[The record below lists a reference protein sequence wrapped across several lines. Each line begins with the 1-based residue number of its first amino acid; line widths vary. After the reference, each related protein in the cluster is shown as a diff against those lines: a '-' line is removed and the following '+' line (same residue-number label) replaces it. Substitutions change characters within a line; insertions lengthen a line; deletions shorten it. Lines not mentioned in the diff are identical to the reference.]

1 MNLRERYRPVALAS
15 NVLVLTS
22 VGVLVS
28 LLLAKGGLS
37 LVNLAIGNGVILVA
51 NLAFVASGMLAP
63 GIAAPGKIV
72 FPLNV
77 TMPIMFSAWELVV
90 AFITWRIGNP
100 LEPTL
105 QVFREFEHLFKP
117 IELALFPIAQF
128 ATMSLAA
135 AANARGARDTEVEA
149 P

>member
-22 VGVLVS
+22 FGVLVS
-28 LLLAKGGLS
+28 LLLVNGGLS
-37 LVNLAIGNGVILVA
+37 LVNLAIGSGVILVA

-77 TMPIMFSAWELVV
+77 TLPIIFSAWELVV

-105 QVFREFEHLFKP
+105 QVFREFEILFKP
-117 IELALFPIAQF
+117 MELALFPVAQF
-128 ATMSLAA
+128 VALSLAA
-135 AANARGARDTEVEA
+135 GTNSRSTPGAKVEA
-149 P
+149 S